1 MKLAIIGAGMIVKDF
16 LTIVPKLKDLELT
29 AIYGRESNKDNL
41 NELKNRYGI
50 MEVFYDYNELLSSEI
65 DTVYIALPN
74 NLHFEFSRKAL
85 EANKNVIIEKPMT
98 SNYEE
103 TLIINNLARE
113 KKLFI
118 FEAITNQYLPNYKK
132 IKELL
137 PKLGEIKIV
146 QCNYSQY
153 SSRYDSFKEVLY
165 YQPLI
170 QTSLVEH

>member
-113 KKLFI
+113 KKVVYF
-118 FEAITNQYLPNYKK
+118 
-132 IKELL
+132 
-137 PKLGEIKIV
+137 
-146 QCNYSQY
+146 
-153 SSRYDSFKEVLY
+153 
-165 YQPLI
+165 
-170 QTSLVEH
+170 